1 MAGLHKV
8 EPSSWIQVWSHRLWI
23 CNFGLF
29 VALVTVFIFLFTF
42 WLPMLHFHSFFN
54 LISYYCTKLFSF
66 QLSHGQSV
74 ISNIRKERARKTR
87 LVIWMVSSW
96 NLKLDER
103 AWEVEYIWISLSPS
117 SSTQFLFYPWGHYQ
131 FLFLSLFSS
140 VVQVLVYYV
149 RTWFP
154 F

>member
-23 CNFGLF
+23 YNFGLF

-96 NLKLDER
+96 NLMREHER
-103 AWEVEYIWISLSPS
+103 LNIFGSHSLQAAAHNFCFIHEDTISSC
-117 SSTQFLFYPWGHYQ
+117 F
-131 FLFLSLFSS
+131 
-140 VVQVLVYYV
+140 
-149 RTWFP
+149 
-154 F
+154 